1 MLVYDYEDRISGIQT
16 GTLYRRYFQ
25 PYSTLVHVTI
35 LLKNVKSINFTES
48 TKLMNIVHLYL

>member
-16 GTLYRRYFQ
+16 GTQYRRDFQ

-35 LLKNVKSINFTES
+35 LLKNVKSTSLNRPNS
-48 TKLMNIVHLYL
+48 